1 MKYSQNT
8 KKNTKKL
15 KESFKAIFNA
25 HFATLVSKEHFS
37 YNVVLFSGSWHP
49 KRPEMQLTHK

>member
-37 YNVVLFSGSWHP
+37 YNVVLFSGS
-49 KRPEMQLTHK
+49 